1 MGIAQKV
8 KAHSPTSGHIW
19 HKCCRYR
26 VNKKKNLSHT
36 VLNLH
41 IVWLKRVMSK
51 QVTAC
56 ANADCVRS
64 LGALTS
70 VTYLSWCNG
79 GGMLHR
85 PSSIRRQRSRAL
97 DRLLVEC
104 GGVAASSQSVR
115 NVRNQT
121 HFRNRWTAHWVHSTP
136 RTPRIH
142 ETNRGARAG
151 QEELQKLSLSFFQVC
166 ADSWMLWTLIMEQR
180 NSVFDY
186 DYCRAK
192 LFTNPVE
199 SANSFSRITVRLVH
213 GVLAGFEQTIKF
225 SPLSI

>member
-1 MGIAQKV
+1 MTWALHKKV
-8 KAHSPTSGHIW
+8 KPIPSLRDTSDISVADTGS
-19 HKCCRYR
+19 
-26 VNKKKNLSHT
+26 KKKNLSHT
-36 VLNLH
+36 ALNLS

-79 GGMLHR
+79 EGMLHR

-151 QEELQKLSLSFFQVC
+151 QEELQKLSLSFFKF
-166 ADSWMLWTLIMEQR
+166 ARTLG
-180 NSVFDY
+180 
-186 DYCRAK
+186 C
-192 LFTNPVE
+192 
-199 SANSFSRITVRLVH
+199 
-213 GVLAGFEQTIKF
+213 FE
-225 SPLSI
+225 L